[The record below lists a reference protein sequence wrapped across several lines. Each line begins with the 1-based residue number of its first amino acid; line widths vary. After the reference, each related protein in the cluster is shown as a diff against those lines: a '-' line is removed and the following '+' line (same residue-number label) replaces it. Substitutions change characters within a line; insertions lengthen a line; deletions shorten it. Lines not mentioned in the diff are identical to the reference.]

1 MMSSKKYP
9 LHFIWQSL
17 VAVLLSAFSHAQTA
31 SFTTNPAAVNGTITI
46 CEGESITFTNTSTG
60 VDQDTEYDWNFQGG
74 NGPNSPNN
82 FGPYTITY
90 NNSGNYTASL
100 SIDNSD
106 FSVDVVVL
114 PNNIPNG
121 TLTLDPLLAGFGYST
136 SISNNGNVTF
146 KYCGTALPYS
156 GLVPF
161 SFVLTPFATGNTVSI
176 NWGDGTT
183 EAVPSGTTSL
193 LHEFNGGVSNVY
205 TITLS
210 VTNAQGCTSTT
221 SYSVFLGIA
230 PTIQLSGNGNN
241 ACIPSAYSF
250 NLITNNVP
258 NTTYQVIFNDNS
270 TPLNLVTPFN
280 SLINHTFSSTSC
292 GTTAVISG
300 QGGSTIS
307 YQNAY
312 AASIIATNACG
323 STFSSIGP
331 IYVSES
337 ANANTSVTPSQT
349 ICQNTSATITNTSDP
364 GGNVS
369 AAGCDTTN
377 KFFWT
382 VTPNTGFTL
391 TAGTYGNGTSPFW
404 PFWTSGSNSLTMNF
418 TVPGTYNVRLI
429 VSNGCGKDTIITPIT
444 VVPLP
449 IVPPQ
454 NATICSGASFNVSP
468 VNNPPTAIIP
478 NGTTYSWVPTDNPNV
493 TGEVSGNGS
502 SMTGTLNNLTNIN
515 QVVNYTVTPTANGCQ
530 GPPFNLAVTVI
541 PAIVIPN
548 QTATICNGGTFSVT
562 PVNAPPTTIV
572 PVGTAYTWTPV
583 DNPNVTGEVAG
594 TGTSITGSLSTTL
607 TTPTQSVLYNVTANA
622 VATCPSTPFTVTVN
636 INNITSGVIGTNQSV
651 CSGGNP
657 APFTFTTPPSAP
669 GTLSYQWQSSSSAT
683 GPFANIGVTT
693 ASYDPPAN
701 FTVTTYYQVIVT
713 STLNGITCPV
723 TSNVVAVTVNPN
735 PAVNAGTDFTITCSS
750 NVGGLLIGMVAVPG
764 VNYSW
769 TPTAGLSASNISNPT
784 ANPTTT
790 TTYTLTGTT
799 TATGC
804 VTTDQVIVTVQ
815 TNPPPANAG
824 LDFTKT
830 CTQNPNGLTIG
841 TASTVGYTYSWSPAT
856 GLSSTSVSNPT
867 ANPSTTTTYTVTVTN
882 TANGCTATDQIVVT
896 VNTDVPLADAGLD
909 FTKTC
914 TQNPTGLPIGMTAV
928 AGITYSWTPATG
940 LSAANVANPTANPT
954 STQTYTLTATN
965 TASGCTSTD
974 QVVVTV
980 NIAVPVANAGPD
992 GIITCTQ
999 NAAGF
1004 TIGVAPVTGVTY
1016 AWSPAIGLATPTNSS
1031 TLSTPTVTTTY
1042 TLTSTNTASGCTATD
1057 QVIVTVNTTIPV
1069 ANAGPD
1075 FTKTCVQNPTGL
1087 QIGVTPVAGVTYSW
1101 SPATSLSSTTIAN
1114 PTANPIATNTYTL
1127 TATNTASG
1135 CTATDQITVTV
1146 DLTIPTAN
1154 AGLDFT
1160 KTCTQFVNGGTI
1172 GVTPVVGVTYAWSPT
1187 TGLND
1192 PLIANPTANPSVT
1205 TTYTL
1210 TATNTASGCTATDQV
1225 IVTVVTGLPV
1235 ANAGADLSITCVTN
1249 PTGATIGMT
1258 AVAGITYSW
1267 SPSTGLSSASVSNP
1281 FASPSTTTTYTLT
1294 ATNPTTGC
1302 VSTDDVIVTVNNTF
1316 PIAAAGADFTKT
1328 CVDNTF
1334 GLGIGMTPIAGIN
1347 YSWTPS
1353 LGLSSTT
1360 TANPTANPATSSTY
1374 TLTATNPV
1382 NGCVATDQILVTVN
1396 TTPPTINAGPDL
1408 TVSCIT
1414 NPTGAAIGM
1423 VASGSTNYA
1432 WTPTLGLSSSTISNP
1447 VALPAS
1453 TTTYTLTGT
1462 NPVNGCTASDAVTVT
1477 VNTAVPTANAGADFT
1492 KTCVINP
1499 SGATVGA
1506 ASVAGLSY
1514 SWSPASGLNF
1524 SNISNPI
1531 ANPGIS
1537 TTYTLTTT
1545 NISSGC
1551 SATDEVTVTVNANVP
1566 VANAGGDFEITCVQN
1581 TTGQQ
1586 IGMSPVAG
1594 VTYAWTPALGL
1605 NDPNVSNPT
1614 ANPSATTTYTLT
1626 ATNTADGC
1634 TSTDNIVVTVNTAPP
1649 VAAAGTDFTK
1659 TCVQNPNGLPIGM
1672 VAVAGVNYSWGP
1684 ATDLTST
1691 TISNPVANPI
1701 STQTYTLTATN
1712 AANGCTA
1719 TDQIVVSVDIEIP
1732 SVNAGLDF
1740 TKTCAVNA
1748 SGLSVGMTAVA
1759 GVSYS
1764 WSPAAGLSSATA
1776 SNPIAN
1782 PSVTTTYTLT
1792 ATDNSSGCTATDQV
1806 IVTVDAILPS
1816 INAGVD
1822 QTICEGSSVTLTAT
1836 GGNTYNWSNGFAN
1849 GQAFTPLST
1858 ATYTVTGTNTSTGCT
1873 NTDQVVVTVNPIPT
1887 VNNPADQVV
1896 CNNATTSAI
1905 AFTGSIPGTIFNWTN
1920 SNTGINL
1927 SGSGS
1932 NSILAFVA
1940 TNSTNAPI
1948 SGTVVVTPAYTN
1960 AGLTCTGLTQDVLIT
1975 VNPTPTVNP
1984 VANQALCVGAS
1995 TSAVTFASTFNVTG
2009 TTFAWTNTNTAIN
2022 LGANGNTTVP
2032 SFATTNTTNAAIAGT
2047 ITVTPSYTNAGT
2059 TCVGTPQSFTI
2070 TVNPIP
2076 SLSNPTDQV
2085 VCNNASTAAI
2095 AFTGPVTGTTFA
2107 WTNNNTGINLGSAG
2121 NGNILSFNAT
2131 NTSNAPIA
2139 GTVVITPSYTNAG
2152 ATCTGST
2159 QDVLITV
2166 NPTPTVDPVAS
2177 QAQCVGAA
2185 STAINFSSAFN
2196 VSGTTY
2202 AWTNSNTGINLAASG
2217 NGNIASFTTT
2227 NAGST
2232 PLTGNITVTPS
2243 YTNGGTSCAG
2253 TPQNFAITVNPIP
2266 TVANPT
2272 DQVVCN
2278 NGATSAIPFTG
2289 AVTGTVFNWTN
2300 SNTSINLGASG
2311 NGNIFSFNGTN
2322 TSNAPISGT
2331 IIVTPSY
2338 TNAGVTCTGAT
2349 QDVLITVNPTPTAD
2363 PVANQTVCVGSPTAA
2378 VNFSSTFNVAGTS
2391 YAWTNSNT
2399 AINLGAN
2406 GTSNIAAFTTTNT
2419 VNTPISG
2426 TVSVT
2431 PSMTNSGVTCSGSP
2445 QSFSITV
2452 NPIPTVVNPADQV
2465 VCNNAPTSA
2474 LNFSGTVTG
2483 TAFNWTNTNTSI
2495 NLGATGNGNISSFNA
2510 TNATSSPITGTIVIT
2525 PSYTNAGATCTGSTQ
2540 DALITVNPTPTV
2552 TDPADQT
2559 VCNGSQVPA
2568 TTFTGTG
2575 TSYSWINSTPSIG
2588 LAANGSGDIVAFTAN
2603 NLTTNPVVAQV
2614 TVTPSYLNA
2623 GVTCTGSSNTYSIT
2637 VNPSPAVQFDQ
2648 PNQTVCSTGN
2658 SLPVTLSSQTPGATI
2673 TWNVQSVPATI
2684 TGLNTTSGGTSIPAY
2699 TLTNSSS
2706 VPVTITILAG
2716 AATPGLVT
2724 CPGAGSVYT
2733 ITVNPT
2739 PQVNDPLDQVV
2750 CNNSTTTAVNFTGSA
2765 NSYTWTNSTTSIG
2778 LAAGGTGNISAFN
2791 AVNTSS
2797 LPIVSTVTVTP
2808 LFSNNSVACP
2818 GSTQTFSYTINPTP
2832 SVNPTADITVC
2843 NGAQSSTIAF
2853 TGTGTSY
2860 TWTNTTPSIG
2870 LGASGTNTINLFTTS
2885 NLGTTPVSAT
2895 VSVTPVYTNGGVTCS
2910 GLVDPFIIQVL
2921 PTATMTDP
2929 ADQVVCNNTS
2939 VSALNF
2945 SGTGNGFSWVN
2956 SAPSIGLALSGNGNI
2971 ATFNGQNA
2979 GTSAI
2984 TAAVTV
2990 TPTYTSNGVTCPGTD
3005 QVVNI
3010 TVNPTPTAVDPADQ
3024 VICNATPSA
3033 QVVLSGTGTSYTWSN
3048 NNTAIGLGASGNT
3061 SVPVF
3066 NGQNNGSTPLT
3077 GIITITPS
3085 FLGSG
3090 VTCQGPTQTF
3100 TITVNPTPGTS
3111 DPLDAVVCNN
3121 TLVPA
3126 YNFAGTGTSY
3136 TWTNN
3141 TPSIGIGVNGTGN
3154 IPTFTATNA
3163 TSTPVVATLTV
3174 TPDFTGGAVGC
3185 TGSAQTFTITVNP
3198 TPLVNDL
3205 ADQVVCNASSTAAMT
3220 FTGTGTAYSWIN
3232 NAPTIGLAANGTGN
3246 IPAFT
3251 STNNGTAPVTGTI
3264 TVTPQYL
3271 NAGVTCSGSTQT
3283 IGITVNPTPTVVDPT
3298 DLVVCNGAPTN
3309 AVNFTGT
3316 VTTYTWVNNNPS
3328 IGLGANG
3335 SGNITSFNAIN
3346 AGTTPIVATITVTP
3360 NYTSSG
3366 VNCTG
3371 TPQTFTITINPTP
3384 TLNDPVDQ
3392 VVCNGASSS
3401 AVNFSGTGTSY
3412 TWVNSTTSV
3421 GLAASGTG
3429 DISAFTA
3436 LNSTNNPVVATIA
3449 VTPQS
3454 TSAGLTCSGTQQL
3467 FTITVNPAPS
3477 VQYSLANQTI
3487 CSQSN
3492 SAPVTITSATPGAI
3506 IIWTATSI
3514 PGGVNGMTST
3524 SGGSTI
3530 PFFTLNNTGTN
3541 PAVIQ
3546 ITASAVT
3553 SGQATCPGG
3562 GAPYTITVN
3571 PTPIV
3576 ADPSDQVLCN
3586 NTPSTA
3592 VAFTGTGTSYTW
3604 TNNLTGI
3611 GLSATG
3617 TGNISAFNAINA
3629 GTSPVTATVTVTPQ
3643 YLFNAVTCP
3652 GPSQNFA
3659 ITVNPTPTVTP
3670 ITDLTYCNSVLT
3682 NPVNITGTGTEYTW
3696 TNSTT
3701 SIGLTANGLNTVPA
3715 FTTFN
3720 AGATPVSG
3728 TVTITPVYVNGGV
3741 SCAGPLSDY
3750 IVTVNP
3756 SPTVADPVDQ
3766 VLCNNTATNQVVFN
3780 GTGTSYTW
3788 TNNTTSIGL
3797 GAAGNGNI
3805 LAFTGLNNT
3814 TVPVTAGL
3822 TVTSQF
3828 TGGNITCAGQ
3838 QQAFNITVNPTP
3850 TAVDPADQVICN
3862 TASSAQVVLSG
3873 TGTSYAWSNSTPS
3886 IGLAASGNT
3895 TVPVFSGQNYG
3906 STPVSGVITITPSY
3920 LGSGITCQGPTQNF
3934 TITVNPTPSAN
3945 DPQDLVV
3952 CNNAQTPAINF
3963 TGTGTSYSWT
3973 NSTPSIGIPFSGT
3986 GNIPAFTALNNLA
3999 TPVIA
4004 TLSVTPDFTGGAV
4017 GCTGS
4022 AQTFTITINPT
4033 PIVNDLPDQVVCNG
4047 ASTAALPFTGTGTSY
4062 SWVNSAPSIGLG
4074 ANGTGTIGAF
4084 TTINATTSP
4093 INAIVTVTPQFANA
4107 GLTCNGTA
4115 QTIALTVN
4123 PTPTVND
4130 PADLVVCNGAPTNP
4144 VNFVGT
4150 GTSYTWTNSNPLI
4163 GLGASGTGNITSFNA
4178 INTGTTPIIATIT
4191 VTPTFAGGTANCPG
4205 APQTFTITINP
4216 TPIANDPAD
4225 QVVCNG
4231 ASAAAVNFGGTGTG
4245 YTWVNNTPSIGL
4257 SANGT
4262 GTISSFTT
4270 TNASSNPVIATITL
4284 TPQYANA
4291 GLTCSGT
4298 TQQFTIAVNPTPVVQ
4313 DPANVTVCNNTIT
4326 NPIAFTGTGTYYTWT
4341 NDTPA
4346 MGLGISGTGT
4356 IPSFL
4361 AQNSSNSAAL
4371 TAQLSVTAFFE
4382 QSNVTCTGNTQTFTI
4397 SINPTPIIADP
4408 ADQVVCNGTST
4419 AAVVFSGTGT
4429 SYTWTNTNPAIGV
4442 GSGATGNIAAF
4453 TGLNPS
4459 AAQVSGQFIVTPV
4472 FTSVNGVACSGNPQ
4486 NFSIAVNPSPVVTP
4500 IANFT
4505 VCNGETINV
4514 PLSANI
4520 TSDFTWFANPN
4531 PNLTGDVNFPQP
4543 SSFVNNTLT
4552 NLTTVMQ
4559 YVTYNVSP
4567 VSAPQGC
4574 SGNPTTF
4581 TVEVVPDVEL
4591 TSDPSIEI
4599 CSGAAVNM
4607 ILEANVPSTFTWI
4620 ATDNTNV
4627 TGETLFAQTGNIISD
4642 LLINNTTQNQLV
4654 VYSIIPTADPS
4665 GCVGAARTIAVI
4677 VRPPLSLLNEDTV
4690 TICSGEAV
4698 DLTLEANVAA
4708 GFNWFASNN
4717 INIDGESTTI
4727 QTTNLIND
4735 LLVNTSNSVQQ
4746 VDYQAVATS
4755 TVNGCASP
4763 IFNIVVFVN
4772 PLPIVTNGPVAIC
4785 SGDNVNTPLTAT
4797 LPSNFT
4803 WQAQSNGGVTGET
4816 TTIQNGS
4823 TINDVLVNPSNLA
4836 QLVNYDI
4843 IATANASGCKGE
4855 MFTVPVTVNPLPNIS
4870 FDTGSGALCNLTPVP
4885 FNNTS
4890 DNGLDFAWTFGD
4902 GNGSILEDPVHSY
4915 PAIGTYT
4922 VTLTGTNQVTG
4933 CVNAFSMD
4941 ITLSQSPDVD
4951 FAVSEPEGCV
4961 VFNTVFSDLIAAPG
4975 TTLFWDFGDGE
4986 TSNQPGSVDHQ
4997 YPDPGC
5003 YDVSLTV
5010 TNQAGCSITLVQ
5022 PDIVCAYA
5030 IPDADFI
5037 VSSDSLPIG
5046 DPTVTFT
5053 NQSTDAF
5060 TYVWDFGDGTTS
5072 TSTNP
5077 VHVYPTEPA
5086 EYVVTLYA
5094 YNELGCYDSMLL
5106 TITVWEDL
5114 LVYVP
5119 NSFTP
5124 NNDGTN
5130 DEFLPV
5136 MTSGFDPK
5144 SYELRIF
5151 NRWGAVVFY
5160 SNDPLIGWDGKYP
5173 DAIEGLIT
5181 GSSDGYAQDGV
5192 YTWKIR
5198 FTGLQNED
5206 AYEYVGHVTLLR

>member
-1 MMSSKKYP
+1 M
-9 LHFIWQSL
+9 
-17 VAVLLSAFSHAQTA
+17 LLSAFSHAQTA
-31 SFTTNPAAVNGTITI
+31 SFTTNPADVNGTITI
-46 CEGESITFTNTSTG
+46 CQGQSITYTSTSTG
-60 VDQDTEYDWNFQGG
+60 TNQNTDYDWNFQGG
-74 NGPNSPNN
+74 NPSSPNN
-82 FGPYTITY
+82 EGPYTVNYSSSGTY
-90 NNSGNYTASL
+90 TSSLTVNGSTASVNITVL
-100 SIDNSD
+100 SNSAA
-106 FSVDVVVL
+106 S
-114 PNNIPNG
+114 
-121 TLTLDPLLAGFGYST
+121 LTLNPVLTNFGFST
-136 SISNNGNVTF
+136 SITNGVTSF
-146 KYCGTALPYS
+146 KYCGTAF
-156 GLVPF
+156 PF
-161 SFVLTPFATGNTVSI
+161 SGNVQFLFNLPSYPAGTTTSI
-176 NWGDGTT
+176 AWGDGTT
-183 EAVPSGTTSL
+183 SNVNAGTTSVN
-193 LHEFNGGVSNVY
+193 HTFNGAVTNIY
-205 TITLS
+205 TITMT
-210 VTNAQGCTSTT
+210 VTNAAGCVSTV
-221 SYSVFLGIA
+221 SYPVFLGVP
-230 PTIQLSGNGNN
+230 PTIQLSGIGNN
-241 ACIPSAYSF
+241 ACIPSEYAF
-250 NLITNNVP
+250 NLNTNNVP

-270 TPLNLVTPFN
+270 TALTLITPFN
-280 SLINHTFSSTSC
+280 PLITHPFSATSC

-300 QGGSTIS
+300 QGGTVIS
-307 YQNAY
+307 YPNAY

-337 ANANTSVTPSQT
+337 ANSIASIAPSPT
-349 ICQNTSATITNTSDP
+349 ICQNSSATITNNSNP

-369 AAGCDTTN
+369 GTSCDTTN
-377 KFFWT
+377 NFYWN
-382 VTPNTGFTL
+382 VVPSTGFTL
-391 TAGTYGNGTSPFW
+391 TNGSYGDGSSPFW
-404 PFWTSGSNSLTMNF
+404 PFWTSGSQSLTMNF
-418 TVPGTYNVRLI
+418 TVPGTYDVQLM
-429 VSNGCGKDTIITPIT
+429 VANGCGIDSSTTTIT

-454 NATICSGASFNVSP
+454 TATICSGTQFNVSP

-493 TGEVSGNGS
+493 TGEATGTGS
-502 SMTGTLNNLTNIN
+502 SMTGTLNNLTNVN

-541 PAIVIPN
+541 PSIVIPN
-548 QTATICNGGTFSVT
+548 QTATICNGGAFSVT

-572 PVGTAYTWTPV
+572 PAGTTYTWTPV
-583 DNPNVTGEVAG
+583 DNPNVSGEATG

-607 TTPTQSVLYNVTANA
+607 TTPTQTVLYNVSATAN
-622 VATCPSTPFTVTVN
+622 ATCPSTPFTVTVN
-636 INNITSGVIGTNQSV
+636 INNITPGVIGTNQSV
-651 CSGGNP
+651 CFGGNP

-669 GTLSYQWQSSSSAT
+669 GTLSYQWQSSTSAA
-683 GPFANIGVTT
+683 GPFANIGATT

-701 FTVTTYYQVIVT
+701 FTVTTYYQVVVT
-713 STLNGITCPV
+713 STLNGVACPI
-723 TSNVVAVTVNPN
+723 TSNVVSVTVNPN
-735 PAVNAGTDFTITCSS
+735 PVVNAGADFTITCTS
-750 NVGGLLIGMVAVPG
+750 NVGGLPIGMVAVPG

-784 ANPTTT
+784 ANPTTN

-804 VTTDQVIVTVQ
+804 VTADQVIVTVQ

-824 LDFTKT
+824 ADFTKT
-830 CTQNPNGLTIG
+830 CTQNPNGLAIG
-841 TASTVGYTYSWSPAT
+841 TTTTAGYIYSWSPAT
-856 GLSSTSVSNPT
+856 GLSSTTVSNPT
-867 ANPSTTTTYTVTVTN
+867 ANPSATTTYTVLVTSP
-882 TANGCTATDQIVVT
+882 NGCTATDQVVVT

-928 AGITYSWTPATG
+928 SGITYSWTPATG
-940 LSAANVANPTANPT
+940 LSAANIANPTANPT
-954 STQTYTLTATN
+954 ATTTYTLTATN

-980 NIAVPVANAGPD
+980 NITVPVANAGPD

-1016 AWSPAIGLATPTNSS
+1016 VWSPATGLATPTNSS
-1031 TLSTPTVTTTY
+1031 TLATPTATTTY
-1042 TLTSTNTASGCTATD
+1042 TLTATNTASGCTATD
-1057 QVIVTVNTTIPV
+1057 QVIVTVNTTVPV

-1075 FTKTCVQNPTGL
+1075 FTKTCTQNPTGL
-1087 QIGVTPVAGVTYSW
+1087 QIGVAPIAGVTYVW
-1101 SPATSLSSTTIAN
+1101 SPATSLTSTTIAN

-1135 CTATDQITVTV
+1135 CTSTDQITVTV

-1172 GVTPVVGVTYAWSPT
+1172 GVAPIAGVTYAWTPT
-1187 TGLND
+1187 TGLSSST
-1192 PLIANPTANPSVT
+1192 ISNPTANPSVT

-1225 IVTVVTGLPV
+1225 VVTVVTGLPV
-1235 ANAGADLSITCVTN
+1235 ANAGTDLSITCIAN
-1249 PTGATIGMT
+1249 PTGAAIGMN
-1258 AVAGITYSW
+1258 AVVGITYSW
-1267 SPSTGLSSASVSNP
+1267 SPSTGLSSATVSNP
-1281 FASPSTTTTYTLT
+1281 FAAPSNTTTYTLT

-1302 VSTDDVIVTVNNTF
+1302 VATDDIIVTVNNTL
-1316 PIAAAGADFTKT
+1316 PVAAAGADFTKT
-1328 CVDNTF
+1328 CVDNTS
-1334 GLGIGMTPIAGIN
+1334 GLAIGMTAVVGIN

-1396 TTPPTINAGPDL
+1396 TTAPTINAGPDV
-1408 TVSCIT
+1408 TVSCAT
-1414 NPTGAAIGM
+1414 NPTGATIGM
-1423 VASGSTNYA
+1423 VGSGSTTYS

-1447 VALPAS
+1447 TALPAS

-1462 NPVNGCTASDAVTVT
+1462 NPVNGCTASDAVIVT

-1499 SGATVGA
+1499 SGATIGA

-1514 SWSPASGLNF
+1514 SWSPSSGLNF

-1531 ANPGIS
+1531 ANPGTT

-1551 SATDEVTVTVNANVP
+1551 SATDQVTVTVNANTP
-1566 VANAGGDFEITCVQN
+1566 AANAGTDFSITCTQN
-1581 TTGQQ
+1581 TSGQA
-1586 IGMSPVAG
+1586 IGMTAVAG
-1594 VTYAWTPALGL
+1594 VTYTWTPALGL

-1634 TSTDNIVVTVNTAPP
+1634 TASDNIVVTVVTGLP
-1649 VAAAGTDFTK
+1649 VANAGADFTK
-1659 TCVQNPNGLPIGM
+1659 TCTQNPNGLPIGM
-1672 VAVAGVNYSWGP
+1672 VAVAGISYSWGP
-1684 ATDLTST
+1684 SAGLTST
-1691 TISNPVANPI
+1691 SISNPVANP
-1701 STQTYTLTATN
+1701 TTTTTYTLTATN
-1712 AANGCTA
+1712 TATGCVA
-1719 TDQIVVSVDIEIP
+1719 TDQIIVTVDIDVP
-1732 SVNAGLDF
+1732 LANAGTDF

-1748 SGLSVGMTAVA
+1748 SGLGVGMTPIA
-1759 GVSYS
+1759 GVSYA
-1764 WSPAAGLSSATA
+1764 WTPTTGLSSASIA
-1776 SNPIAN
+1776 NPNAN

-1792 ATDNSSGCTATDQV
+1792 ATDISSGCTATDQV
-1806 IVTVDAILPS
+1806 VVTVDAILPI

-1822 QTICEGSSVTLTAT
+1822 QTICEGSTVTLTAT
-1836 GGNTYNWSNGFAN
+1836 GGNTYSWSNGYAN
-1849 GQAFTPLST
+1849 GQAFIPTAT

-1873 NTDQVVVTVNPIPT
+1873 NTDQVLVTINPIPT
-1887 VNNPADQVV
+1887 VANPIDQVV
-1896 CNNATTSAI
+1896 CNNGTTAAI
-1905 AFTGSIPGTIFNWTN
+1905 AFSGTIPGTIFNWTN
-1920 SNTGINL
+1920 NNTAINL
-1927 SGSGS
+1927 SGAGSGT
-1932 NSILAFVA
+1932 ILPFAA
-1940 TNSTNAPI
+1940 TNTSNAPI
-1948 SGTVVVTPAYTN
+1948 SGTIVVTPTYTN
-1960 AGLTCTGLTQDVLIT
+1960 AGLTCTGATQDMLIT
-1975 VNPTPTVNP
+1975 VNPTPTVNA
-1984 VANQALCVGAS
+1984 VSNQALCVGAS
-1995 TSAVTFASTFNVTG
+1995 TTAVNFASTFNVAG
-2009 TTFAWTNTNTAIN
+2009 TAFAWINSNTAIN
-2022 LGANGNTTVP
+2022 LGASGTATVP
-2032 SFATTNTTNAAIAGT
+2032 SFATTNTTNAAISST
-2047 ITVTPSYTNAGT
+2047 ITVNPSYTNAGT
-2059 TCVGTPQSFTI
+2059 TCSGTPQSFTI

-2076 SLSNPTDQV
+2076 SLSNPADQV
-2085 VCNNASTAAI
+2085 ICNNSSSGAI
-2095 AFTGPVTGTTFA
+2095 TFTGPVTGTSYA
-2107 WTNNNTGINLGSAG
+2107 WTNTNATINLPATG
-2121 NGNILSFNAT
+2121 NGNILPFNAT
-2131 NTSNAPIA
+2131 NTTNAPIS

-2152 ATCTGST
+2152 ATCTGAT
-2159 QDVLITV
+2159 QDALITV
-2166 NPTPTVDPVAS
+2166 NPTPTVNSIAN

-2185 STAINFSSAFN
+2185 TTAINFASTFN
-2196 VSGTTY
+2196 VAGTTY
-2202 AWTNSNTGINLAASG
+2202 AWTNNNTAINLAATG

-2227 NAGST
+2227 NAGSAPIT
-2232 PLTGNITVTPS
+2232 SNISVTPS
-2243 YTNGGTSCAG
+2243 YTNAGTACEG
-2253 TPQNFAITVNPIP
+2253 TPQSFTITVNPIP
-2266 TVANPT
+2266 TVLNPT

-2278 NGATSAIPFTG
+2278 TAPTAAINFSG

-2300 SNTSINLGASG
+2300 SNSAINLGVSG
-2311 NGNIFSFNGTN
+2311 NGNILSFNGTN

-2331 IIVTPSY
+2331 VVITPSY
-2338 TNAGVTCTGAT
+2338 TNAGVTCTGST
-2349 QDVLITVNPTPTAD
+2349 QDVVITVNPTPTVNAITS
-2363 PVANQTVCVGSPTAA
+2363 QTVCVGSPTNA

-2391 YAWTNSNT
+2391 YAWTNTNS
-2399 AINLGAN
+2399 AINLGAT

-2419 VNTPISG
+2419 GNTPIAG

-2431 PSMTNSGVTCSGSP
+2431 PSMTNSGVTCAGSP

-2465 VCNNAPTSA
+2465 ICNNAPTSA
-2474 LNFSGTVTG
+2474 LNFSGAVTG
-2483 TAFNWTNTNTSI
+2483 SVFTWTNTNTSI

-2510 TNATSSPITGTIVIT
+2510 TNATSSPNTGTIVIT
-2525 PSYTNAGATCTGSTQ
+2525 PTYTNAGATCTGSTQ

-2568 TTFTGTG
+2568 TAFTGTG

-2588 LAANGSGDIVAFTAN
+2588 LAANGSGDIVAFTAS

-2623 GVTCTGSSNTYSIT
+2623 GITCTGSSNTYSIT

-2648 PNQTVCSTGN
+2648 PNQTICSTGN
-2658 SLPVTLSSQTPGATI
+2658 SLPVALSSQTPGATI
-2673 TWNVQSVPATI
+2673 TWNVQSIPATI
-2684 TGLNTTSGGTSIPAY
+2684 SGLNTTSGGTSIPAY

-2706 VPVTITILAG
+2706 VPVTITFLAG

-2765 NSYTWTNSTTSIG
+2765 SSYTWTNSTTSIG

-2797 LPIVSTVTVTP
+2797 LPIVSTITVTP
-2808 LFSNNSVACP
+2808 LFNNNSVACP
-2818 GSTQTFSYTINPTP
+2818 GSTQTFSYTVNPTP

-2870 LGASGTNTINLFTTS
+2870 LGASGTNNINPFSTS
-2885 NLGTTPVSAT
+2885 NTGTTPVSAT
-2895 VSVTPVYTNGGVTCS
+2895 VSVTPVYTNGGVTCT
-2910 GLVDPFIIQVL
+2910 GVVDPFIIQVL

-2929 ADQVVCNNTS
+2929 ADQVVCNNAS

-2971 ATFNGQNA
+2971 GTFNGQNT

-2990 TPTYTSNGVTCPGTD
+2990 TPTYTSNGVTCPGTN
-3005 QVVNI
+3005 QTVNI

-3033 QVVLSGTGTSYTWSN
+3033 QVVLSGTGTSYAWSN

-3066 NGQNNGSTPLT
+3066 NGQNTGSTPLT

-3100 TITVNPTPGTS
+3100 SITVNPTPGTS

-3141 TPSIGIGVNGTGN
+3141 TPSIGIGLNGTGN

-3163 TSTPVVATLTV
+3163 TTTPVVATLTV

-3205 ADQVVCNASSTAAMT
+3205 ADQVVCNASSTTTLT

-3232 NAPTIGLAANGTGN
+3232 NTPSIGLAANGSGN

-3271 NAGVTCSGSTQT
+3271 NAGITCSGSTQT

-3316 VTTYTWVNNNPS
+3316 GTTYTWVNSNPS

-3384 TLNDPVDQ
+3384 IVNDPIDQ
-3392 VVCNGASSS
+3392 VVCNGASTS

-3412 TWVNSTTSV
+3412 TWVNSTTSI

-3436 LNSTNNPVVATIA
+3436 LNSTNNPVVATIT
-3449 VTPQS
+3449 VTPQA

-3492 SAPVTITSATPGAI
+3492 SAPVNITSATPGAI
-3506 IIWTATSI
+3506 ITWTATSI
-3514 PGGVNGMTST
+3514 PGGINGMTST

-3592 VAFTGTGTSYTW
+3592 VAFTGMGTSYTW

-3670 ITDLTYCNSVLT
+3670 IADVTYCNSVLT

-3701 SIGLTANGLNTVPA
+3701 SVGLTANGLNTVPA

-3728 TVTITPVYVNGGV
+3728 TVTITPIYVNGGV
-3741 SCAGPLSDY
+3741 NCAGPLSDY

-3756 SPTVADPVDQ
+3756 SPTVADPTDQ
-3766 VLCNNTATNQVVFN
+3766 VVCNNTATNQVVFN

-3788 TNNTTSIGL
+3788 TNNTTSVGL

-3814 TVPVTAGL
+3814 TVPVTAAL

-3895 TVPVFSGQNYG
+3895 SVPVFTGQNSG
-3906 STPVSGVITITPSY
+3906 SIPVSGVITITPSY
-3920 LGSGITCQGPTQNF
+3920 LGSGVTCQGPTQNF

-3973 NSTPSIGIPFSGT
+3973 NNTPSIGIPFSGT
-3986 GNIPAFTALNNLA
+3986 GNIPAFTALNNLT

-4004 TLSVTPDFTGGAV
+4004 TLTVTPDFTGGAV

-4033 PIVNDLPDQVVCNG
+4033 PIVNDLPDQAVCNG
-4047 ASTAALPFTGTGTSY
+4047 SSTAALPFTGTGTSY
-4062 SWVNSAPSIGLG
+4062 TWGEFSAFDWIGCERNRNDWRIYNHQCDNKSDQCHRDRDTSICECW
-4074 ANGTGTIGAF
+4074 I
-4084 TTINATTSP
+4084 
-4093 INAIVTVTPQFANA
+4093 
-4107 GLTCNGTA
+4107 
-4115 QTIALTVN
+4115 
-4123 PTPTVND
+4123 
-4130 PADLVVCNGAPTNP
+4130 DL
-4144 VNFVGT
+4144 
-4150 GTSYTWTNSNPLI
+4150 
-4163 GLGASGTGNITSFNA
+4163 
-4178 INTGTTPIIATIT
+4178 
-4191 VTPTFAGGTANCPG
+4191 
-4205 APQTFTITINP
+4205 
-4216 TPIANDPAD
+4216 
-4225 QVVCNG
+4225 
-4231 ASAAAVNFGGTGTG
+4231 
-4245 YTWVNNTPSIGL
+4245 
-4257 SANGT
+4257 
-4262 GTISSFTT
+4262 
-4270 TNASSNPVIATITL
+4270 
-4284 TPQYANA
+4284 
-4291 GLTCSGT
+4291 
-4298 TQQFTIAVNPTPVVQ
+4298 
-4313 DPANVTVCNNTIT
+4313 
-4326 NPIAFTGTGTYYTWT
+4326 
-4341 NDTPA
+4341 
-4346 MGLGISGTGT
+4346 
-4356 IPSFL
+4356 
-4361 AQNSSNSAAL
+4361 
-4371 TAQLSVTAFFE
+4371 
-4382 QSNVTCTGNTQTFTI
+4382 
-4397 SINPTPIIADP
+4397 
-4408 ADQVVCNGTST
+4408 
-4419 AAVVFSGTGT
+4419 
-4429 SYTWTNTNPAIGV
+4429 
-4442 GSGATGNIAAF
+4442 
-4453 TGLNPS
+4453 
-4459 AAQVSGQFIVTPV
+4459 
-4472 FTSVNGVACSGNPQ
+4472 
-4486 NFSIAVNPSPVVTP
+4486 
-4500 IANFT
+4500 
-4505 VCNGETINV
+4505 
-4514 PLSANI
+4514 
-4520 TSDFTWFANPN
+4520 
-4531 PNLTGDVNFPQP
+4531 
-4543 SSFVNNTLT
+4543 
-4552 NLTTVMQ
+4552 
-4559 YVTYNVSP
+4559 
-4567 VSAPQGC
+4567 
-4574 SGNPTTF
+4574 
-4581 TVEVVPDVEL
+4581 
-4591 TSDPSIEI
+4591 
-4599 CSGAAVNM
+4599 
-4607 ILEANVPSTFTWI
+4607 
-4620 ATDNTNV
+4620 
-4627 TGETLFAQTGNIISD
+4627 
-4642 LLINNTTQNQLV
+4642 
-4654 VYSIIPTADPS
+4654 
-4665 GCVGAARTIAVI
+4665 
-4677 VRPPLSLLNEDTV
+4677 
-4690 TICSGEAV
+4690 
-4698 DLTLEANVAA
+4698 
-4708 GFNWFASNN
+4708 
-4717 INIDGESTTI
+4717 
-4727 QTTNLIND
+4727 
-4735 LLVNTSNSVQQ
+4735 
-4746 VDYQAVATS
+4746 
-4755 TVNGCASP
+4755 
-4763 IFNIVVFVN
+4763 
-4772 PLPIVTNGPVAIC
+4772 
-4785 SGDNVNTPLTAT
+4785 
-4797 LPSNFT
+4797 
-4803 WQAQSNGGVTGET
+4803 
-4816 TTIQNGS
+4816 
-4823 TINDVLVNPSNLA
+4823 
-4836 QLVNYDI
+4836 
-4843 IATANASGCKGE
+4843 
-4855 MFTVPVTVNPLPNIS
+4855 
-4870 FDTGSGALCNLTPVP
+4870 
-4885 FNNTS
+4885 
-4890 DNGLDFAWTFGD
+4890 
-4902 GNGSILEDPVHSY
+4902 
-4915 PAIGTYT
+4915 
-4922 VTLTGTNQVTG
+4922 
-4933 CVNAFSMD
+4933 
-4941 ITLSQSPDVD
+4941 
-4951 FAVSEPEGCV
+4951 
-4961 VFNTVFSDLIAAPG
+4961 
-4975 TTLFWDFGDGE
+4975 
-4986 TSNQPGSVDHQ
+4986 
-4997 YPDPGC
+4997 
-5003 YDVSLTV
+5003 
-5010 TNQAGCSITLVQ
+5010 
-5022 PDIVCAYA
+5022 
-5030 IPDADFI
+5030 
-5037 VSSDSLPIG
+5037 
-5046 DPTVTFT
+5046 
-5053 NQSTDAF
+5053 
-5060 TYVWDFGDGTTS
+5060 
-5072 TSTNP
+5072 
-5077 VHVYPTEPA
+5077 
-5086 EYVVTLYA
+5086 
-5094 YNELGCYDSMLL
+5094 
-5106 TITVWEDL
+5106 
-5114 LVYVP
+5114 
-5119 NSFTP
+5119 
-5124 NNDGTN
+5124 
-5130 DEFLPV
+5130 
-5136 MTSGFDPK
+5136 
-5144 SYELRIF
+5144 
-5151 NRWGAVVFY
+5151 
-5160 SNDPLIGWDGKYP
+5160 
-5173 DAIEGLIT
+5173 
-5181 GSSDGYAQDGV
+5181 
-5192 YTWKIR
+5192 
-5198 FTGLQNED
+5198 
-5206 AYEYVGHVTLLR
+5206 